1 MNTPENTNGQ
11 NGKNLKVLLIL
22 LFILLLATGG
32 LSIWQYTEYKKL
44 NKTLDSTEIKLTE
57 SNAAKDSLNSLL
69 LDFEERLNQLEEE
82 RAALGDYS
90 LGLEEEVAQLKQ
102 TINTLKARVAKANPE
117 ELARLRVEIAEMGK
131 KTSAYEAQIEALI
144 DENEELKRNQEE
156 LKEGIK
162 ALVYENKNLDDKVK
176 KASEAQY
183 APIIVEAGRMRKN
196 GFSPET
202 KVRRIEE
209 IRVQVDVIENPIIN
223 DQIEQSIG
231 IRLIDPNKS
240 VLAKVVDNSQLVD
253 KSEIYSIKHNFMF
266 DGKSKKILLKFE
278 PDTKLV
284 KGEYKL
290 EFWAGGILKQT
301 AKFELK

>member
-32 LSIWQYTEYKKL
+32 LSIWQYTEYKKI
-44 NKTLDSTEIKLTE
+44 NKTLDNTEIMLTE
-57 SNAAKDSLNSLL
+57 SNDAKDSLNSVLV
-69 LDFEERLNQLEEE
+69 DFEERLNQLEEE

-90 LGLEEEVAQLKQ
+90 LGLEDEVAQLKQ
-102 TINTLKARVAKANPE
+102 TINSLKARVAKANPE

-131 KTSAYEAQIEALI
+131 KTSAYEEQIEALI
-144 DENEELKRNQEE
+144 DENEELKRNQVE

-183 APIIVEAGRMRKN
+183 APISVEAGRMRKN

-223 DQIEQSIG
+223 DPIEQSIG

-240 VLAKVVDNSQLVD
+240 VLAKVIDNAQLVD
-253 KSEIYSIKHNFMF
+253 KSDIYTIKHNFMF

-278 PDTKLV
+278 PETKLI

-290 EFWAGGILKQT
+290 EFWAGGSLKQT